1 MIPELVD
8 IAFPSICL
16 ACGRKP
22 KPLCEECIPE
32 FGIHTESEAS
42 IFAAELGEELSSI
55 LSAFKDKNRVAL
67 TRPLAIGLRPALL
80 AAVEL
85 LSPTIIV
92 CPPSSRRNFRKRG
105 FNPALRLFQ
114 AANTT
119 SLSVTDR
126 LLRLKFQPRDQ
137 RGLDRFERSSNL
149 QDAFVA
155 RPTKHRVLLADDVST
170 TGATLAA
177 ATRAL
182 EAAGANVV
190 GSCVL
195 ARRFPFSSHSESN

>member
-22 KPLCEECIPE
+22 KPLCEECIPA

-42 IFAAELGEELSSI
+42 IFAAELDEELSSI
-55 LSAFKDKNRVAL
+55 LSDFKDKNRVAL
-67 TRPLAIGLRPALL
+67 TRPLALGLRPAFL

-119 SLSVTDR
+119 PLSVTDR

-137 RGLDRFERSSNL
+137 RGLDRFERSTNL

-155 RPTKHRVLLADDVST
+155 SPTKHRVLLADYVST

-195 ARRFPFSSHSESN
+195 ARRFPVSSHSERN

>member
-22 KPLCEECIPE
+22 KPLCEECIPA

-42 IFAAELGEELSSI
+42 IFAAELDEELSSI
-55 LSAFKDKNRVAL
+55 LSDFKDKNRVAL
-67 TRPLAIGLRPALL
+67 TRPLALGLRPAFL

-119 SLSVTDR
+119 PLSVTDR

-137 RGLDRFERSSNL
+137 RWLDRFERSTNL

-195 ARRFPFSSHSESN
+195 ARRFPVSSHSERN